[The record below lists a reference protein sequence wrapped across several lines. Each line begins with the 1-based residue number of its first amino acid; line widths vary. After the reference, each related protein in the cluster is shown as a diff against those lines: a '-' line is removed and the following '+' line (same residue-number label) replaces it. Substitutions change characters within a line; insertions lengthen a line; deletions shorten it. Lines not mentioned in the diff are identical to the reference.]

1 MSRIASRSLFLFAA
15 TLLFCLLQAPFPAE
29 AAVSAGSVRG
39 TVTGPDG
46 KPLGGVPLLLRN
58 DISGFHAE
66 TRTDK
71 DGRFLF
77 FNVPFNPYE
86 LHVEVQGFQ
95 TQHIKLDVHSVA
107 PLDVPV
113 TLALQAV
120 AENVKVEAEG
130 AATVLETDSPS
141 SHLDIDKSFIEH
153 APAAN
158 PSRGMESLIV
168 QTPGFAQD
176 ENGRYHFQGAHSE
189 QSYVVDGQPISDQIG
204 ITFSNSID
212 PRILQSAEV
221 IYGNVP
227 AEYGEKIAA
236 VINLTTKSGLG
247 QGAIKGDVH
256 AGAASFNTYDAGAS
270 AGGGSSRFGYY
281 FSLDG
286 SESDRFLDPPNFDN
300 LQNHGDT
307 ERLFFRLDLAN
318 EGSTNSSSLLRASRQ
333 DQPGRAE
340 HLLPAVHRHG
350 QPRRD
355 ERLEREPGMASD
367 PLRDGLSRHDPLRAK
382 RPLHVLRLAQ

>member
-1 MSRIASRSLFLFAA
+1 MKALGELDMTEARFRYLFHIVTLVVFLLANSTGVARAA
-15 TLLFCLLQAPFPAE
+15 G
-29 AAVSAGSVRG
+29 AAGAVRG
-39 TVTGPDG
+39 AGTGPGG
-46 KPLGGVPLLLRN
+46 KPLGGVPMVLRN
-58 DISGFHAE
+58 DITGLSAE

-95 TQHIKLDVHSVA
+95 TQHIKLDVRST
-107 PLDVPV
+107 VPV
-113 TLALQAV
+113 DIPVALALEAV
-120 AENVKVEAEG
+120 SEKVRVEAE
-130 AATVLETDSPS
+130 AAAAVLETDSS
-141 SHLDIDKSFIEH
+141 TSHIDIDKSYIEH

-158 PSRGMESLIV
+158 PSRGMEALVV

-247 QGAIKGDVH
+247 SGPFKGNVNV
-256 AGAASFNTYDAGAS
+256 GAARFNTYNAGVS
-270 AGGGSSRFGYY
+270 
-281 FSLDG
+281 
-286 SESDRFLDPPNFDN
+286 
-300 LQNHGDT
+300 
-307 ERLFFRLDLAN
+307 
-318 EGSTNSSSLLRASRQ
+318 
-333 DQPGRAE
+333 
-340 HLLPAVHRHG
+340 
-350 QPRRD
+350 
-355 ERLEREPGMASD
+355 
-367 PLRDGLSRHDPLRAK
+367 
-382 RPLHVLRLAQ
+382 

>member
-1 MSRIASRSLFLFAA
+1 MRSRCSASGGLCLGGKTMVSRSRFSGSRVRLRLLLFLVAA
-15 TLLFCLLQAPFPAE
+15 VCFSSALF
-29 AAVSAGSVRG
+29 AAVSAGTVRG

-46 KPLGGVPLLLRN
+46 KPLGGIALTLRN
-58 DISGFHAE
+58 GVTGFEASARSDAQGHFA
-66 TRTDK
+66 
-71 DGRFLF
+71 FY
-77 FNVPFNPYE
+77 NVPFNPYE
-86 LHVEVQGFQ
+86 LHVEAQGFQ
-95 TQHIKLDVHSVA
+95 TQHLDVDVRSAISVEKNVNLGLEAVSANVQVSAEA
-107 PLDVPV
+107 P
-113 TLALQAV
+113 
-120 AENVKVEAEG
+120 
-130 AATVLETDSPS
+130 AAQLETDSSS
-141 SHLDIDKSFIEH
+141 SHVDIDKSFIAH

-212 PRILQSAEV
+212 PRILQAAEV

-227 AEYGEKIAA
+227 AEYGEKTAA

-256 AGAASFNTYDAGAS
+256 AGAARFKTYDAGAS

-286 SESDRFLDPPNFDN
+286 SKSDRFLDPPNFDN

-307 ERLFFRLDLAN
+307 ERIFLRLDLTN
-318 EGSTNSSSLLRASRQ
+318 EGSTSAFRISGLV
-333 DQPGRAE
+333 GRT
-340 HLLPAVHRHG
+340 
-350 QPRRD
+350 RRD
-355 ERLEREPGMASD
+355 VPNTFS
-367 PLRDGLSRHDPLRAK
+367 
-382 RPLHVLRLAQ
+382 Q